1 MNGKRIFDL
10 LFTLPGVIVL
20 LPVFLII
27 SIWIKLDS
35 RGPIFFRQVRVGQY
49 GKPFKI
55 FKFRTMI
62 VDAESHG
69 TQITVGQDK
78 RITRPGEFLRK
89 YKLDEL
95 PQLFNIILGDM
106 SLVGPRPEVPR
117 YMEEYPEDIR
127 QITLS
132 VKPGITDLA
141 SITFKDENAMLGKST
156 CPEQTYIQ
164 TILPVKQKYYVQY
177 VTNRSILVDIVIIA
191 KTFAAILFRGEAKDN
206 SRNIS

>member
-1 MNGKRIFDL
+1 M
-10 LFTLPGVIVL
+10 FTLPGVIVL

-27 SIWIKLDS
+27 ALWIKLDS
-35 RGPIFFRQVRVGQY
+35 RGPVFFRQVRVGQY

-78 RITRPGEFLRK
+78 RITRIGEILRK

-117 YMEEYPEDIR
+117 YMNEYPDDIR

-156 CPEQTYIQ
+156 CPEQTYIRE
-164 TILPVKQKYYVQY
+164 ILPVKQKYYVQY
-177 VTNRSILVDIVIIA
+177 VTNRSIIFDIVIIA
-191 KTFAAILFRGEAKDN
+191 KTFSAILFRDGAKNN
-206 SRNIS
+206 SRNIF

>member
-1 MNGKRIFDL
+1 MSGKRIFDL

-27 SIWIKLDS
+27 ALWIKLDS
-35 RGPIFFRQVRVGQY
+35 RGPVFFRQVRVGQY

-78 RITRPGEFLRK
+78 RITRIGEILRK

-117 YMEEYPEDIR
+117 YMNEYPDDIR

-156 CPEQTYIQ
+156 CPEQTYIRE
-164 TILPVKQKYYVQY
+164 ILPVKQKYYVQY
-177 VTNRSILVDIVIIA
+177 VTNRSIIFDIVIIA
-191 KTFAAILFRGEAKDN
+191 KTFSAILFRDGAKNN
-206 SRNIS
+206 SRNIF